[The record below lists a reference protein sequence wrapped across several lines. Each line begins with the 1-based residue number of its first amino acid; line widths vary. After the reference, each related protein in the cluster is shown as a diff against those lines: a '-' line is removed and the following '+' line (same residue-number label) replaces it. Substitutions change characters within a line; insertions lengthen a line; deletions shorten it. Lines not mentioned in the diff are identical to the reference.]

1 VPPKRERT
9 LQTTLMVTVIIFAS
23 KAVGFV
29 REILRAN
36 YFGTGVE
43 NDAYVAAYSLF
54 YIPIMLLTSMISS
67 TMVPLYIDARA
78 QGGAKRANRF
88 ASNALNLFAL
98 MSIALSALMMVFARP
113 LIHLI
118 YSGYDAARLDMSVH
132 MARIMMPSM
141 VFVVTSIMLS
151 SILNAT
157 RHFMA
162 AQLTGFALSFGMIV
176 STVGFSARYG
186 IDALAWG
193 VFGAGLLQVMILLP
207 ALRGDFRYS
216 LILRPKDA
224 RFTKMLKL
232 GVPALLSMAVTE
244 MSHMVDQTLGSGLN
258 AGDVSSLDYAFRL
271 ISVITGVIGVPI
283 ITIMFSRMSEKAAEK
298 DRQGI
303 VDIVTQSAE
312 VLLMVLLPIAVLGC
326 ALSQDIIRFTYMRGR
341 FNEQSM
347 VVTSG
352 LFFCYLLGVVS
363 FCLSDLLN
371 RAFHSMQ
378 KTRITMVV
386 SLCVMTANAVI
397 SFILS
402 RFIGVNGLAL
412 GTVIASFM
420 GTTALA
426 VLLRRRLGRLGLS
439 RMAVEVGKMVV
450 AAGAALAFAIFA
462 RDLLSGRDDALKVQ
476 VLLRLITAGIGGLLV
491 YLGALRLMRARQL
504 SLLKMMLRRK

>member
-1 VPPKRERT
+1 MPPKRDRT

-88 ASNALNLFAL
+88 ASNALNLFVLIAV
-98 MSIALSALMMVFARP
+98 ALSALMMVFARP
-113 LIHLI
+113 IIHLI
-118 YSGYDAARLDMSVH
+118 YSGYDAARLDMAVH

-141 VFVVTSIMLS
+141 LFVVASIMLS
-151 SILNAT
+151 SVLNAT
-157 RHFMA
+157 QHFMA

-176 STVGFSARYG
+176 STVGFSPRYG

-193 VFGAGLLQVMILLP
+193 VFGAGILQVMILLP

-216 LILRPKDA
+216 AIVRPRDE
-224 RFTKMLKL
+224 RFKKMLTL

-244 MSHMVDQTLGSGLN
+244 MSHMVDQALGSGLN
-258 AGDVSSLDYAFRL
+258 AGDVSSMDYAFRL
-271 ISVITGVIGVPI
+271 ITVITGVIGVPI
-283 ITIMFSRMSEKAAEK
+283 TTIMFSRMSEKAAEK

-303 VDIVTQSAE
+303 VGIVTQSAE
-312 VLLMVLLPIAVLGC
+312 VLLMVLLPITVLGG
-326 ALSQDIIRFTYMRGR
+326 ALSQDIIRLTYMRGR
-341 FNEQSM
+341 FDEQSM
-347 VVTSG
+347 MVTSG
-352 LFFCYLLGVVS
+352 VFFSYLLGVVS
-363 FCLSDLLN
+363 FCVSDLLN

-378 KTRITMVV
+378 KTRITMAV
-386 SLCVMTANAVI
+386 SLCVMTANAII

-412 GTVIASFM
+412 GTVISSFM
-420 GTTALA
+420 GTTALI
-426 VLLRRRLGRLGLS
+426 VLLRKQLGRLGLS
-439 RMAVEVGKMVV
+439 AMAVEVGKMVL
-450 AAGAALAFAIFA
+450 AAGAALAVALLLK
-462 RDLLSGRDDALKVQ
+462 DLLGGRNDALQ
-476 VLLRLITAGIGGLLV
+476 VLLRLVAAGIGALGV
-491 YLGALRLMRARQL
+491 YLCALKLMRARQL
-504 SLLKMMLRRK
+504 NLLKLMLRRK